1 MRRNNYRVQL
11 FDPHVEKELEI
22 RKRILKD
29 FNKKE
34 EDFGDP
40 EEFNRYLEE
49 VEDIIYNL
57 CNNIDIL
64 ETNKRI
70 EQYKKDN
77 REQIMRNKQRMGRE
91 ELEIEMILEQEKEIV
106 EIREN
111 ELKNVEHESKK
122 KRKEDR
128 EKLIDE
134 LMFSSDSAKSILQNF
149 AYKERIETQKV
160 ESKLTQPIKPKTSK
174 FSSGINITS
183 SMSSKFLPIPIAE
196 EGEAYEYLET
206 VIDRNGPAIPAPNE
220 LKKFLKNV
228 RVESPAER
236 AGGFESRYSC
246 LRALQESMQA
256 LYS

>member
-1 MRRNNYRVQL
+1 M
-11 FDPHVEKELEI
+11 VEKELEI

-34 EDFGDP
+34 EDFEDP
-40 EEFNRYLEE
+40 EQYNRYLEE

-77 REQIMRNKQRMGRE
+77 REQIMRNKQRIGRD
-91 ELEIEMILEQEKEIV
+91 ELELEMILEQEKEIV
-106 EIREN
+106 EIRES

-122 KRKEDR
+122 KKTAER

-134 LMFSSDSAKSILQNF
+134 LMFSTDSAQSILQNF
-149 AYKERIETQKV
+149 AYKERIEAQKV
-160 ESKLTQPIKPKTSK
+160 ETKLTQPIKPKTSK
-174 FSSGINITS
+174 FSSGINIS
-183 SMSSKFLPIPIAE
+183 SSINSQFLPIPVE
-196 EGEAYEYLET
+196 EGEPYEYIEL
-206 VIDRNGPAIPAPNE
+206 VMDSNGPPTPSTSSE

-228 RVESPAER
+228 RVEAAEAR
-236 AGGFESRYSC
+236 AGGFQTHYSC

>member
-1 MRRNNYRVQL
+1 M
-11 FDPHVEKELEI
+11 VEKELEI

-34 EDFGDP
+34 EDFEDP
-40 EEFNRYLEE
+40 EEYNRYLEE

-57 CNNIDIL
+57 CNNIEIL

-77 REQIMRNKQRMGRE
+77 RELIMRNKQRMGRD
-91 ELEIEMILEQEKEIV
+91 ELELEMILEQEKEIV

-111 ELKNVEHESKK
+111 EFKNVEQESKK
-122 KRKEDR
+122 KKTAER

-134 LMFSSDSAKSILQNF
+134 LMFSTDSAQSILQNF
-149 AYKERIETQKV
+149 AYKEKIEAQKV
-160 ESKLTQPIKPKTSK
+160 EKKLIQPIKPKTSK
-174 FSSGINITS
+174 FSSGINIS
-183 SMSSKFLPIPIAE
+183 SSISSQFLPIPVVE
-196 EGEAYEYLET
+196 EGEPYEYLEPVVDT
-206 VIDRNGPAIPAPNE
+206 NGPPIPASNE

-228 RVESPAER
+228 RVEAQVER
-236 AGGFESRYSC
+236 AGGFQSHYSC